1 MLAQVRTYSLFGL
14 EAQPITVEVDISLGM
29 PFYAVVGLPDKAVE
43 ESRERVRAALKN
55 SGYGY
60 PQTRVVVNLAPAELR
75 KEGTH
80 YDLPIA
86 LGILAAQGIVP
97 IELLKGFAVAGELG
111 LDGELRS
118 VPGAVNLALGA
129 LKDNYKLLM
138 PLASAQEAILLEGI
152 DVYGAANLVQLVD
165 FLLGNAPLKPIQ
177 SSEEEGSLEASLDLL
192 DVKGQAKAKRAL
204 EIAAA
209 GGHHL
214 LMSGSP
220 GSGKTMLA
228 KRIVGLLPPLLREE
242 ALEVT
247 RIHSAAGRIM
257 RGLITQPQ
265 FRSPHHTVSDAGLI
279 GGGTIPKPG
288 EISLAHRGVLFLDE
302 FPEFA
307 REALEVLRQ
316 PLEDGTVTISRARA
330 SFTYPARFL
339 LIGAMNPCPCGY
351 YGDPQKACTCSPI
364 QRTRYVGRISGPMLD
379 RFDLLVGVPRLTSDE
394 LSRAVEGDSSATV
407 KARILAARASQLTRQ
422 HKLNSE
428 LVGRHLRQHTKLTPG
443 MEALLQAATV
453 KLALTARSYD
463 RILRVART
471 IADLAATE
479 AISEAHLAEALTYRR
494 EITAV

>member
-14 EAQPITVEVDISLGM
+14 EALPITVEVDVSQGM

-55 SGYGY
+55 AGFPY
-60 PQTRVVVNLAPAELR
+60 PQGRIVINLAPAELR

-86 LGILAAQGIVP
+86 LGLLAATGVLP
-97 IELLKGFAVAGELG
+97 MEALRGYAVAGELG
-111 LDGELRS
+111 LDGELRP

-129 LKDNYKLLM
+129 LQEGHKLLM
-138 PLASAQEAILLEGI
+138 PHASAEEAALIEGVQVFGATHLAQLVRFLVGEEDLPATRSSEGLEG
-152 DVYGAANLVQLVD
+152 
-165 FLLGNAPLKPIQ
+165 
-177 SSEEEGSLEASLDLL
+177 LETSLDLL

-228 KRIVGLLPPLLREE
+228 KRLPGLLPPLAAEE
-242 ALEVT
+242 ALEAT
-247 RIHSAAGRIM
+247 RIHSAAGRLM
-257 RGLITQPQ
+257 RGLIKTPP

-302 FPEFA
+302 FPEFS
-307 REALEVLRQ
+307 RDALEVLRQ
-316 PLEDGTVTISRARA
+316 PLEDGVVTISRARA

-339 LIGAMNPCPCGY
+339 LVAAMNPCPCGW
-351 YGDPQKACTCSPI
+351 YGDPEKPCSCTP
-364 QRTRYVGRISGPMLD
+364 V
-379 RFDLLVGVPRLTSDE
+379 
-394 LSRAVEGDSSATV
+394 
-407 KARILAARASQLTRQ
+407 
-422 HKLNSE
+422 
-428 LVGRHLRQHTKLTPG
+428 
-443 MEALLQAATV
+443 
-453 KLALTARSYD
+453 
-463 RILRVART
+463 
-471 IADLAATE
+471 
-479 AISEAHLAEALTYRR
+479 
-494 EITAV
+494 

>member
-14 EAQPITVEVDISLGM
+14 EALPITVEVDVSPGM

-55 SGYGY
+55 TGFPY
-60 PQTRVVVNLAPAELR
+60 PQGRIVINLAPAELR

-86 LGILAAQGIVP
+86 LGLLAAMGTLPLETLQ
-97 IELLKGFAVAGELG
+97 GFAAAGELG
-111 LDGELRS
+111 LDGELRP

-129 LKDNYKLLM
+129 LQEGHKLLL
-138 PLASAQEAILLEGI
+138 PESSAPEAALI
-152 DVYGAANLVQLVD
+152 DGVQVYGAAHLSTLVR
-165 FLLGNAPLKPIQ
+165 FLLGQEKLCRARSSPAQ
-177 SSEEEGSLEASLDLL
+177 SEPDCPFDLL

-228 KRIVGLLPPLLREE
+228 KRLPGLLPPLGPEE

-247 RIHSAAGRIM
+247 RIHSAAGQPVQ
-257 RGLITQPQ
+257 GLIKSPP

-302 FPEFA
+302 FPEFS
-307 REALEVLRQ
+307 RDALEVLRQ
-316 PLEDGTVTISRARA
+316 PLEDGVVTISRARA

-339 LIGAMNPCPCGY
+339 LVAAMNPCPCGWF
-351 YGDPQKACTCSPI
+351 GDPERPCKCTPS
-364 QRTRYVGRISGPMLD
+364 QRMRYAGRISGPLLD
-379 RFDLLVGVPRLTSDE
+379 RFDLVVEVPRLTPAE
-394 LSRAVEGDSSATV
+394 LARAPEGEPTAIV
-407 KARILAARASQLTRQ
+407 RERVLAARKRMQARQ
-422 HKLNSE
+422 GKLNSE
-428 LVGRHLRQHTKLTPG
+428 LLGKALRQHTLLSPAS
-443 MEALLQAATV
+443 EALLQAAT
-453 KLALTARSYD
+453 KRLALTARSYD

-471 IADLAATE
+471 IADLAGAE
-479 AISEAHLAEALTYRR
+479 RIGEAHLAEALTYRQSL
-494 EITAV
+494 A